1 MSGLIPTALASHPDM
16 DRGPRKAAMVL
27 LAVLAAFLV
36 LVVIWMSVAQ
46 LDISV
51 HAVGKVV
58 PTSRV
63 QTIQS
68 LEGGILRD
76 IAVREGQMVKQG
88 ELLAHVENLQYNS
101 ELGEGK
107 KTQHAIQ
114 SAIARLNAELSGDE
128 LVFNQQL
135 QQQVPTLVAQQQ
147 KLWQSRRQEQ
157 AASVAVVRGQ
167 INQKRKELD
176 EAGSRVVSLTT
187 QLALA
192 NESLAMEQNLL
203 AHKAGAAADVLRV
216 RQEVSRLAG
225 ELEAARIAVERSD
238 AAVAEMRSRLNEVE
252 ARHRAESNRELSD
265 LSADSINLSEKLTA
279 QQDRV
284 DRRELRSPMDGIVN
298 RLIISTEGGVAKPGE
313 TIMELVPINDNLLIA
328 ARVKPADIAFIRPGQ
343 VVHVRITAYDSS
355 IFGSLAGKVVR
366 VGADA
371 LVDEREEAYFEV
383 FIETDHNYLGKLEE
397 RLAISSGMSA
407 DASIQTGKRTVL
419 EYLLKPVIKTL
430 DKGLRER

>member
-1 MSGLIPTALASHPDM
+1 MSGVIPTLLTSHPDM
-16 DRGPRKAAMVL
+16 DRGPHKAALIL
-27 LAVLAAFLV
+27 LAVLATFLV
-36 LVVIWMSVAQ
+36 LAVIWMSVAS

-51 HAVGKVV
+51 NAMGKVV

-76 IAVREGQMVKQG
+76 IAVREGQEVKQG

-114 SAIARLNAELSGDE
+114 SAIARLNAELSGNE

-147 KLWQSRRQEQ
+147 RLWNSRRQEL
-157 AASVAVVRGQ
+157 AASVGVVRGQ
-167 INQKRKELD
+167 INQRRKELD
-176 EAGSRVVSLTT
+176 EAKSRVESLTT

-192 NESLAMEQNLL
+192 NESLTMEANLL
-203 AHKAGAAADVLRV
+203 AHKAGAEADVLRA
-216 RQEVSRLAG
+216 RQETSRLAG
-225 ELEAARIAVERSD
+225 ELESARIAVERSE
-238 AAVAEMRSRLNEVE
+238 AAVAEMRSRLSEVE

-265 LSADSINLSEKLTA
+265 LAADSVNLSEKLTA

-313 TIMELVPINDNLLIA
+313 TIMELVPINDKLLIA

-383 FIETDHNYLGKLEE
+383 FIETDYNYLGKPEE
-397 RLAISSGMSA
+397 RLTISSGMSA